1 MSNLFWWMKNDT
13 SIIKAYWF
21 YMPRLNVLFNV
32 LNAGALKTNMKTHK
46 KVEPKSG
53 SMMKKI
59 LNMKKFGSQRR
70 RM

>member
-32 LNAGALKTNMKTHK
+32 LNAGALKTHK
-46 KVEPKSG
+46 KVEPNSG

-59 LNMKKFGSQRR
+59 LNMKKF
-70 RM
+70 

>member
-13 SIIKAYWF
+13 SIIKAYLF

-59 LNMKKFGSQRR
+59 LNMKKF
-70 RM
+70 